1 MGRHDMLLA
10 RMPEELVDDARNVV
24 DLLVGDLRDFSEVG
38 QIEIRRFLWILLPV
52 TWGVPSQEWPRVA
65 EAAAQLL
72 GLASRPTLAELARSQ
87 ETEQV
92 FAAYA
97 RSREEGIEAANAAI
111 ERTGTNPPDTDL
123 LTWRRSVSSAE
134 ASAYD
139 ELQRVLETAVIAG
152 EYEPGRPGWRRRQ
165 RALTERWLTTPSRYF
180 HNERPLDVIHKDRRQ
195 TWIDA
200 GPRIRGRVLGL
211 VEPLIHR
218 PVTVPSSEP
227 EPLVWL
233 LTRIGEGVR
242 LTQRGYLPPE
252 IAREADER
260 FGWKPK
266 SGRVSRELDLPQL
279 RDLHLLLR
287 HHKLVA
293 KRQGILRLSPR
304 GRAALEEPVKLWEL
318 AARAWLG
325 DSPYDQAV
333 NEVAA
338 AMLLS
343 RPTYWA
349 QMAAA
354 AHEMVSPMFRTPEG
368 EPVHW
373 RLTQAAIW
381 IWLRRGAM
389 FGFVTYDPEG
399 WAGDL
404 QEDAGED
411 EICPDCG
418 GTVRSELDA
427 AAEVAAAEVD
437 DAEVDDAEVDD
448 AEVDDDGAAGH
459 VGGIVDVS
467 DFAAGRLPLA
477 VAAGKGVHLLS
488 ETGRS
493 AAVTALRLRA
503 NDPHD

>member
-10 RMPEELVDDARNVV
+10 RMPEDLVEDARNVV

-38 QIEIRRFLWILLPV
+38 QIEIQRFLWILLPV
-52 TWGVPSQEWPRVA
+52 TWGMPPHEWPRVA

-72 GLASRPTLAELARSQ
+72 ELAWRPTLAGLARSE
-87 ETEQV
+87 ETKQV
-92 FAAYA
+92 FGAYA

-139 ELQRVLETAVIAG
+139 ELQRVLETAIVAG

-165 RALTERWLTTPSRYF
+165 QALTERWLTTPSRYF
-180 HNERPLDVIHKDRRQ
+180 HGERPLDVIHKDRRQ

-200 GPRIRGRVLGL
+200 GPQIRGRVLGL

-218 PVTVPSSEP
+218 PVTVPAAEP

-233 LTRIGEGVR
+233 LARIGDGVR

-252 IAREADER
+252 IAREADAL

-266 SGRVSRELDLPQL
+266 PGRVSRELDLPQL

-293 KRQGILRLSPR
+293 KRQGVLRLSAR
-304 GRAALEEPVKLWEL
+304 GRAVLEEPVKLWEL

-338 AMLLS
+338 AMLLTK
-343 RPTYWA
+343 PTYWV

-389 FGFVTYDPEG
+389 FGFVAYDPEG
-399 WAGDL
+399 WAGEL
-404 QEDAGED
+404 EGDAAED

-418 GTVRSELDA
+418 GTIQNGSEFDHA
-427 AAEVAAAEVD
+427 D
-437 DAEVDDAEVDD
+437 
-448 AEVDDDGAAGH
+448 
-459 VGGIVDVS
+459 DVS
-467 DFAAGRLPLA
+467 DADDADDFEESVSTDGAGYVAEIAAGRLPLV

-493 AAVTALRLRA
+493 AAMTALRLRA